1 MSSTEEEHK
10 ETLSILAT
18 DILSTMGLPL
28 EDDLK
33 KAVTQGF
40 EKYIETKE
48 LQTYAREKKNGS
60 DLRPE
65 TIKSRDWLINV
76 TEFYRPIKEAL
87 FLKSL
92 TPLFRDIEIAIGT
105 TLDGNGNLKQLVVD
119 NVRAFTTAGFPQLYA
134 REREMG
140 ALMSKETE
148 KVLEWL
154 ISDAKKDLQR
164 IQNEENMEKTK

>member
-1 MSSTEEEHK
+1 
-10 ETLSILAT
+10 
-18 DILSTMGLPL
+18 
-28 EDDLK
+28 
-33 KAVTQGF
+33 
-40 EKYIETKE
+40 
-48 LQTYAREKKNGS
+48 
-60 DLRPE
+60 
-65 TIKSRDWLINV
+65 
-76 TEFYRPIKEAL
+76 
-87 FLKSL
+87 
-92 TPLFRDIEIAIGT
+92 
-105 TLDGNGNLKQLVVD
+105 LVVN